1 MAIGPS
7 AASFVE
13 YHGGTQLNGK
23 TTLARLLRPLL
34 RRERSGETV
43 PDLSRLSRLPRHIA
57 VIMDGNGRWATKRGL
72 PRVAGHRAGVEALR
86 GVIKTCS
93 RLGIEVLTL
102 YAFSTEN
109 WKRPPQE
116 VDALMKLLVEYL
128 RAEIDELHHNG
139 VRIQAIGRVQEL
151 PAFDREE
158 IARAEALTRD
168 NTGLKV
174 NLALNYGGRL
184 EVTDA
189 VRAIAEQVKAG
200 RLMPGDI
207 TQELVADHLYTAG
220 SPDPDLI
227 IRTGGES
234 RLSNFLLWQAAYSE
248 LWVTPTYWPDF
259 GPKQLYQALSDYAA
273 RERRFGG
280 IKSR

>member
-1 MAIGPS
+1 MA
-7 AASFVE
+7 
-13 YHGGTQLNGK
+13 GGDG
-23 TTLARLLRPLL
+23 
-34 RRERSGETV
+34 SV
-43 PDLSRLSRLPRHIA
+43 PDPSRLPRHIA
-57 VIMDGNGRWATKRGL
+57 VIMDGNGRWATERGL

-86 GVIKTCS
+86 DIIRTCS
-93 RLGIEVLTL
+93 RLGIGVLTL

-128 RAEIDELHHNG
+128 RAEMDELHQNG
-139 VRIQAIGRVQEL
+139 VHIKAIGRVEEL
-151 PAFDREE
+151 PDSDRAE

-174 NLALNYGGRL
+174 NLALNYGGRR
-184 EVTDA
+184 EMTDA
-189 VRAIAEQVKAG
+189 VRAIAEDVKAG
-200 RLMPGDI
+200 RLSPEDV
-207 TQELVADHLYTAG
+207 TQDMVADHLYTAG

-234 RLSNFLLWQAAYSE
+234 RLSNFLLWQAAYAE

-259 GPKQLYQALSDYAA
+259 GPKQLYQALADYSA

>member
-43 PDLSRLSRLPRHIA
+43 PDLSRLPRHIA
-57 VIMDGNGRWATKRGL
+57 IIMDGNGRWATKRGL

-200 RLMPGDI
+200 RLRPGDI

-259 GPKQLYQALSDYAA
+259 GRKQLYQALSDYAA